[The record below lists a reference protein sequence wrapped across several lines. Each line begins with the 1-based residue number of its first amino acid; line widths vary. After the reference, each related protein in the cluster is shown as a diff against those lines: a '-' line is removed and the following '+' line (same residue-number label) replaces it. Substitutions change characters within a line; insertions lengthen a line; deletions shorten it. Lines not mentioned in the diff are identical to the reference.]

1 MAYNRKIAS
10 PRHLCRR
17 KTTRG
22 QQGESMPLNKA
33 AKQCKATSK
42 LSGERCKNAA
52 VKGFDVCRMHGARGG
67 APKKNLNALVHG
79 CFVDR
84 FLKEGERDMFNRFM
98 DGLRKDIP
106 DMNESADYAIA
117 VTAGMVFIRLQ
128 RAIEGDAQPN
138 SVDFLSKTLIR
149 HLEALKI
156 TRHARKGTDINF
168 PSPAQWA
175 LELIEKTKQRQRELD
190 EGKEVRALPGGFN
203 DAEDVETEELD
214 DAEA

>member
-1 MAYNRKIAS
+1 
-10 PRHLCRR
+10 
-17 KTTRG
+17 
-22 QQGESMPLNKA
+22 MPLRRIK
-33 AKQCKATSK
+33 KQCTAQSK
-42 LSGERCKNAA
+42 ISGKRCLNPA
-52 VKGFDVCRMHGARGG
+52 VTGYNVCRMHGARGG

-84 FLKEGERDMFNRFM
+84 FLKRGEKKMFNRFM
-98 DGLRKDIP
+98 DGLKKDMP
-106 DMNESADYAIA
+106 DMNDSSDYAIA

-156 TRHARKGTDINF
+156 TRHARKGTNINL

-175 LELIEKTKQRQRELD
+175 LELIDKTRQRHRELD
-190 EGKEVRALPGGFN
+190 SGKEVRPLPGS
-203 DAEDVETEELD
+203 ELD
-214 DAEA
+214 IEEVEVEEI

>member
-1 MAYNRKIAS
+1 MAFNDAKRCIA
-10 PRHLCRR
+10 
-17 KTTRG
+17 
-22 QQGESMPLNKA
+22 KA
-33 AKQCKATSK
+33 KR
-42 LSGERCKNAA
+42 SGERCKNPA
-52 VKGFDVCRMHGARGG
+52 VKGYTVCRVHGANLKNPGG
-67 APKKNLNALVHG
+67 APKKNLHALVHG

-84 FLKEGERDMFNRFM
+84 FLKPGEEEMFNRFM
-98 DGLRKDIP
+98 DGLKNDIP
-106 DMNESADYAIA
+106 DMNESSDYAIA

-156 TRHARKGTDINF
+156 TRHARKGTDINL

-190 EGKEVRALPGGFN
+190 EGKEIRALSGEEYEIE
-203 DAEDVETEELD
+203 DADVEVIDE
-214 DAEA
+214 

>member
-1 MAYNRKIAS
+1 MGYS
-10 PRHLCRR
+10 SLTMDE
-17 KTTRG
+17 TT
-22 QQGESMPLNKA
+22 MPLKNIK
-33 AKQCKATSK
+33 KRCKATAK
-42 LSGERCKNAA
+42 RSGKRCQQPA
-52 VKGFDVCRMHGARGG
+52 VKGYDVCRVHGANPKNHGG

-84 FLKEGERDMFNRFM
+84 FLKKGEEKMFNRFM
-98 DGLRKDIP
+98 DGLKKDIP
-106 DMNESADYAIA
+106 DMNDSSDYAIA

-156 TRHARKGTDINF
+156 TRHARKGTDINL

-175 LELIEKTKQRQRELD
+175 LELIEKTRQRQKELD
-190 EGKEVRALPGGFN
+190 TGKEVRSLPGSEL
-203 DAEDVETEELD
+203 DIEDVDVEEI
-214 DAEA
+214 

>member
-1 MAYNRKIAS
+1 MGYTSLKM
-10 PRHLCRR
+10 
-17 KTTRG
+17 
-22 QQGESMPLNKA
+22 GEKDMPLKNIK
-33 AKQCKATSK
+33 KRCKATAK
-42 LSGERCKNAA
+42 RSGKRCQQPA
-52 VKGFDVCRMHGARGG
+52 VKGYDVCRVHGANPKNHGG

-84 FLKEGERDMFNRFM
+84 FLKKGEEKMFNRFM
-98 DGLRKDIP
+98 DGLKKDIP
-106 DMNESADYAIA
+106 DMNDSSDYAIA

-156 TRHARKGTDINF
+156 TRHARKGTDINL

-175 LELIEKTKQRQRELD
+175 LELIEKTRQRQKELD
-190 EGKEVRALPGGFN
+190 TGKEVRSLPGSEL
-203 DAEDVETEELD
+203 DIEDVD
-214 DAEA
+214 VEAI

>member
-1 MAYNRKIAS
+1 
-10 PRHLCRR
+10 
-17 KTTRG
+17 
-22 QQGESMPLNKA
+22 MPINNLK
-33 AKQCKATSK
+33 KQCKATSK
-42 LSGERCKNAA
+42 ISRKRCKNPA
-52 VKGFDVCRMHGARGG
+52 VKGYSVCRMHGARGG

-84 FLKEGERDMFNRFM
+84 FLKKGEEKMFNQFM
-98 DGLRKDIP
+98 DGLKKDMP
-106 DMNESADYAIA
+106 DMNDSSDYAIA

-156 TRHARKGTDINF
+156 TRHARKGTDINL

-175 LELIEKTKQRQRELD
+175 LQLIDKTRQRQKELNS
-190 EGKEVRALPGGFN
+190 GKEVRSLPREDYEIE
-203 DAEDVETEELD
+203 DADVEDLS
-214 DAEA
+214 